1 MMMLAWILVRS
12 QEQKMMLMTGSNT
25 SPNITTNIK
34 IVSSITG
41 SDLIPSL
48 VLKDNLL
55 GNLNLIDHLPRK
67 EILTKIIQINH
78 DQAYRKDC

>member
-1 MMMLAWILVRS
+1 
-12 QEQKMMLMTGSNT
+12 MLMTGSNT
-25 SPNITTNIK
+25 SPNTNITTSIK
-34 IVSSITG
+34 IVNSITG